1 MISGPL
7 ANKVGLGSGCGVE
20 DGAGVGV
27 DASVAVGCGGGEVSS
42 GSAGSKISGAGV
54 RAQAA
59 IMKESPNAAVSRG
72 MFLEFG
78 IYQAQEYIAALPGP
92 RGFFRLGNGLL

>member
-1 MISGPL
+1 
-7 ANKVGLGSGCGVE
+7 
-20 DGAGVGV
+20 
-27 DASVAVGCGGGEVSS
+27 
-42 GSAGSKISGAGV
+42 
-54 RAQAA
+54 
-59 IMKESPNAAVSRG
+59 MKESPNAAVSRG